1 MSVFR
6 VRRKVFNGH
15 GQRSRATEVMF
26 SYKAIYVIVIREFK
40 RFFRQRGR
48 LLVTISRPLLWLFIV
63 GSGFGSMINMPA
75 NIGYKQFLLPGIIGM
90 TILFSSVFSSISVVW
105 DREFGFLR
113 EMLVAPISRATIV
126 MGKLLSGTALSL
138 VQGTVLLLFSPLLG
152 IKLTMIS
159 FLLMLIF
166 MSILSIAITAMGLFI
181 ASYLTSLEGFNVIM
195 NFIVLPMF
203 FLSGALYPINTLPKA
218 LYYFSLIN
226 PLSYGVDAF
235 KHVLFRNGG
244 MLSVE
249 FPLFLD
255 IGLLLIFSI
264 VMIVLATYSFERKG

>member
-1 MSVFR
+1 
-6 VRRKVFNGH
+6 
-15 GQRSRATEVMF
+15 MF
-26 SYKAIYVIVIREFK
+26 SYKAIYVIIIREFK

-63 GSGFGSMINMPA
+63 GAGFGSMVNMPS

-152 IKLTMIS
+152 VKLTITN
-159 FLLMLIF
+159 FLLMLLL
-166 MSILSIAITAMGLFI
+166 MSFLSLAITAMGLFI

-203 FLSGALYPINTLPKA
+203 FLSGALYPMNSLPSI
-218 LYYFSLIN
+218 LHYFTLIN

-235 KHVLFRNGG
+235 KHVLFGSEG
-244 MLSVE
+244 TLGAE
-249 FPLFLD
+249 FPLLLD
-255 IGLLLIFSI
+255 IGLLSLFSI
-264 VMIVLATYSFERKG
+264 IMVVLATYSFERKG

>member
-1 MSVFR
+1 
-6 VRRKVFNGH
+6 
-15 GQRSRATEVMF
+15 MF
-26 SYKAIYVIVIREFK
+26 SYKAIYVIIIREFK
-40 RFFRQRGR
+40 KFFRQRGR

-63 GSGFGSMINMPA
+63 GAGFGSMVNMPS

-152 IKLTMIS
+152 VKLTITN
-159 FLLMLIF
+159 FLLMLLL
-166 MSILSIAITAMGLFI
+166 MSFLSIAITAMGLFI

-203 FLSGALYPINTLPKA
+203 FLSGALYPIGSLPPYIKIFA
-218 LYYFSLIN
+218 FIN
-226 PLSYGVDAF
+226 PLCYGVDSF
-235 KHVLFRNGG
+235 KHVVLPGQGR
-244 MLSVE
+244 LIAE
-249 FPLFLD
+249 FPIWLDLAFVSLFAVA
-255 IGLLLIFSI
+255 FTFASAY
-264 VMIVLATYSFERKG
+264 VFERRK

>member
-1 MSVFR
+1 
-6 VRRKVFNGH
+6 
-15 GQRSRATEVMF
+15 
-26 SYKAIYVIVIREFK
+26 
-40 RFFRQRGR
+40 
-48 LLVTISRPLLWLFIV
+48 
-63 GSGFGSMINMPA
+63 
-75 NIGYKQFLLPGIIGM
+75 M
-90 TILFSSVFSSISVVW
+90 T
-105 DREFGFLR
+105 
-113 EMLVAPISRATIV
+113 
-126 MGKLLSGTALSL
+126 SL
-138 VQGTVLLLFSPLLG
+138 
-152 IKLTMIS
+152 
-159 FLLMLIF
+159 LLMLIF

-218 LYYFSLIN
+218 LHYFSLIN

-235 KHVLFRNGG
+235 KHILFDNSGALG
-244 MLSVE
+244 SE